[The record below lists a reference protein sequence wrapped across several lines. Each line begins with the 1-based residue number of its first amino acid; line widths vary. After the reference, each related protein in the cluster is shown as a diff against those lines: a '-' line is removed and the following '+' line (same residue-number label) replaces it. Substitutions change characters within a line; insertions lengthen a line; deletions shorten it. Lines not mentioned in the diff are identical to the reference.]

1 MKTIKTFKRLYSYL
15 FGIVLLSCGGMQT
28 IIKTFWCSFLFLFFY
43 RGDCSKRKNK
53 INLNK
58 NVHKTFLSG
67 FLLFFF
73 SCARLFCLLSLRSFW
88 MKKTNSW
95 KQILKNIP
103 LKKRW
108 GRGRQYYGDYNPVI
122 ATEKCKKKQKSFQF
136 FSSQF
141 LHRLWKLSYQ
151 KYVRGHFDT
160 PPLPFPVAIWLNAAK

>member
-122 ATEKCKKKQKSFQF
+122 ATEKCKKKQKKCIRKTKKTKK
-136 FSSQF
+136 FSVLLKSISPPS
-141 LHRLWKLSYQ
+141 LEIVLS
-151 KYVRGHFDT
+151 KVR
-160 PPLPFPVAIWLNAAK
+160 